1 MSAKPTVA
9 TELDFIQESEPK
21 LTIDDL
27 CFATANYLEPAQVD
41 AIRRAYHY
49 ADSCHEGQTRRSGES
64 YITHPLAVAHVL
76 AMMHMD
82 YECIMAGLLHD
93 VIEDT
98 DAARADLA
106 SQFGDT
112 VAELVEGVTKL
123 AQAAFESSKQ
133 SPVEKQAENLRK
145 MLLAMSRDIR
155 VIIVKLA
162 DRLHNMRT
170 LGHLRPEK
178 RRRIA
183 NETLEIYAPIAQR
196 LGMNLM
202 RCELEDLGFHV
213 LHPLRYRVL
222 ADAVRRARGNRK
234 EIVSQIT
241 ASILNRMEQE
251 GLSADIQGREKNLYS
266 IYKKMVS
273 KQLSFSEVMDVYAF
287 RIVVDDVDTC
297 YRMLGVMHNLYKPV
311 QGKFKDYIAISKA
324 NGYQSLHTVL
334 FGPYGVPIEIQ
345 IRSRD
350 MDHLAEAGVA
360 AHWLYKTG
368 GEADGNAL
376 AHRKARQ
383 WLQGILE
390 MQKGSGDSEEFLEN
404 LRMDL
409 FPDEIYVSTPKGEIL
424 TLARGASAVD
434 FAYAV
439 HSDVGNS
446 CVAAR
451 VGRHLV
457 PLSTQLETGQSVE
470 IITSPTAHPNPAWL
484 NFVVTPKARTNI
496 RQYLKHLQAEEAIT
510 LGQRLLSKHLLA
522 FSTAME
528 NIPTER
534 INAVIKEFEAKDFDE
549 VLRDIG
555 LGNHAALLVAQ
566 KLVHHETPDKDP
578 HALLIAGTEGM
589 VVSFARCCHPIP
601 GDPIHGYISTG
612 RGIIIHQ
619 RSCKN
624 SSHLRVH
631 NDKWLDVAWSPEVSR
646 VFPVDLMVHVK
657 NQRGVLATVAAVV
670 SEADSNIDN
679 VTVDERDGGYSD
691 LRLTIE
697 VYNRKHL
704 ARVIRRLRLL
714 DMVERISRINS

>member
-1 MSAKPTVA
+1 MSAKPSVA
-9 TELDFIQESEPK
+9 SELDFIQESEPK

-27 CFATANYLEPAQVD
+27 CFATSNYLETGQVD
-41 AIRRAYHY
+41 AIRRAYHF
-49 ADSCHEGQTRRSGES
+49 ADSAHEGQTRRSGER

-98 DAARADLA
+98 ALTKKELIDEFDEE
-106 SQFGDT
+106 

-123 AQAAFESSKQ
+123 AKAAFETQKHA
-133 SPVEKQAENLRK
+133 QAENLRK

-183 NETLEIYAPIAQR
+183 HETLDIYAPIAQR

-213 LHPLRYRVL
+213 LYPIRYRVL
-222 ADAVRRARGNRK
+222 QDAVRRARGNRK
-234 EIVSQIT
+234 EIVTQIT

-266 IYKKMVS
+266 LYKKMVA

-287 RIVVDDVDTC
+287 RIIVDDVDAC
-297 YRMLGVMHNLYKPV
+297 YRMLGVVHNLYKPV
-311 QGKFKDYIAISKA
+311 QGKFKDYIAIPKA

-334 FGPYGVPIEIQ
+334 FGPYGVPIEVQ

-350 MDHLAEAGVA
+350 MDHMAEAGVA

-368 GEADGNAL
+368 ESVGNNL

-390 MQKGSGDSEEFLEN
+390 MQKGSGDSMEFLEN
-404 LRMDL
+404 LRIDL

-424 TLARGASAVD
+424 TLPRGATTVD

-457 PLSTQLETGQSVE
+457 PLSTQLETGESVE
-470 IITSPTAHPNPAWL
+470 VITSPASHPNPAWL
-484 NFVVTPKARTNI
+484 NFVVTAKARTNI
-496 RQYLKHLQAEEAIT
+496 RHYLRNLQTEEAVLLGRRLLNKHLT
-510 LGQRLLSKHLLA
+510 A
-522 FSTAME
+522 FSTSLDD
-528 NIPTER
+528 IPVER
-534 INAVIKEFEAKDFDE
+534 FNELIAEFELKQFED
-549 VLRDIG
+549 LLQDIG
-555 LGNHAALLVAQ
+555 LGNHSALLIAQ
-566 KLVHHETPDKDP
+566 KLVNESTPDKDAQ
-578 HALLIAGTEGM
+578 ALMIAGTEGM
-589 VVSFARCCHPIP
+589 VVSFGRCCHPIP
-601 GDPIHGYISTG
+601 GDPIHGYVSAG
-612 RGIIIHQ
+612 RGIIIH
-619 RSCKN
+619 RRGCKN
-624 SSHLRVH
+624 TSHLRVQ
-631 NDKWLDVAWSPEVSR
+631 NEKWLDVTWSPDVER
-646 VFPVDLMVHVK
+646 DFPVDIMVHVK
-657 NQRGVLATVAAVV
+657 NQRGVLATIASTV

-679 VTVDERDGGYSD
+679 VVVDERDGGYSD

-697 VYNRKHL
+697 VMDRKHL
-704 ARVIRRLRLL
+704 ARVIRRLRRLE
-714 DMVERISRINS
+714 MVERITRIN

>member
-1 MSAKPTVA
+1 VSAKPSVA
-9 TELDFIQESEPK
+9 SELDFIQESEPK

-27 CFATANYLEPAQVD
+27 CFATSNYLDARHVD
-41 AIRRAYHY
+41 SIRRAYHF
-49 ADSCHEGQTRRSGES
+49 ADNAHEGQTRRSGER

-98 DAARADLA
+98 ALSRDDLA
-106 SQFGDT
+106 AEFGEE

-123 AQAAFESSKQ
+123 AKAAFETTKHA
-133 SPVEKQAENLRK
+133 QAENLRK

-183 NETLEIYAPIAQR
+183 HETLDIYAPIAQR

-213 LHPLRYRVL
+213 LYPIRYRVL
-222 ADAVRRARGNRK
+222 QGAVRKARGNRK

-251 GLSADIQGREKNLYS
+251 GLTADIQGREKNLYS
-266 IYKKMVS
+266 LYKKMVN

-287 RIVVDDVDTC
+287 RIIVDDVDAC
-297 YRMLGVMHNLYKPV
+297 YRMLGVVHNLYKPV
-311 QGKFKDYIAISKA
+311 QGKFKDYIAIPKA

-334 FGPYGVPIEIQ
+334 FGPYGVPIEVQ

-350 MDHLAEAGVA
+350 MDHMAEAGVA

-368 GEADGNAL
+368 ESSGGDSL

-390 MQKGSGDSEEFLEN
+390 MQKGSGDSMEFLEN
-404 LRMDL
+404 LRIDL

-424 TLARGASAVD
+424 TLPRGGTAVD

-439 HSDVGNS
+439 HTDVGNN

-457 PLSTQLETGQSVE
+457 PLSTQLETGESVE
-470 IITSPTAHPNPAWL
+470 IITSPNSHPNPAWL
-484 NFVVTPKARTNI
+484 NFVVTAKARTSI
-496 RQYLKHLQAEEAIT
+496 RHYLRHLQTEEAIL
-510 LGQRLLSKHLLA
+510 LGRRLLNKHLTA
-522 FSTAME
+522 FSTHLD
-528 NIPTER
+528 NIPVER
-534 INAVIKEFEAKDFDE
+534 FNELVNEFELKQFDDLLE
-549 VLRDIG
+549 DIG
-555 LGNHAALLVAQ
+555 LGNHSALLIAQ
-566 KLVHHETPDKDP
+566 KLVNESTPDKEP
-578 HALLIAGTEGM
+578 QALMIAGTEGM
-589 VVSFARCCHPIP
+589 VVSFGRCCHPIP
-601 GDPIHGYISTG
+601 GDPIHGYVSTG

-619 RSCKN
+619 RGCKN
-624 SSHLRVH
+624 TSHLRVQ
-631 NDKWLDVAWSPEVSR
+631 NEKWLDVTWAPDVDR
-646 VFPVDLMVHVK
+646 DFPVDIMVHVK

-679 VTVDERDGGYSD
+679 VVVDERDGGYSD

-697 VYNRKHL
+697 VQSRQHL
-704 ARVIRRLRLL
+704 ARVMRRLRLL
-714 DMVERISRINS
+714 DMVERITRIIN

>member
-1 MSAKPTVA
+1 MNAKSSVA
-9 TELDFIQESEPK
+9 SELDFIQESEPK

-27 CFATANYLEPAQVD
+27 CFATSNYLETHQVD
-41 AIRRAYHY
+41 SIRRAYHF
-49 ADSCHEGQTRRSGES
+49 ADNAHDGQTRRSGER

-98 DAARADLA
+98 AFTKADLA
-106 SQFGDT
+106 TEFGEE

-123 AQAAFESSKQ
+123 AKAAFETQKHA
-133 SPVEKQAENLRK
+133 QAENLRK

-183 NETLEIYAPIAQR
+183 NETLDIYAPIAQR

-213 LHPLRYRVL
+213 QYPIRYRVL
-222 ADAVRRARGNRK
+222 QSSVRKSRGNRK

-241 ASILNRMEQE
+241 ASIINRMEQE

-266 IYKKMVS
+266 LYKKMVS
-273 KQLSFSEVMDVYAF
+273 KQLTLSEVMDVYAF
-287 RIVVDDVDTC
+287 RIIVDDVDAC

-311 QGKFKDYIAISKA
+311 QGKFKDYIAIPKA

-334 FGPYGVPIEIQ
+334 FGPFGVPIEVQ

-350 MDHLAEAGVA
+350 MDNMAEAGVA

-368 GEADGNAL
+368 ESVGNNL

-390 MQKGSGDSEEFLEN
+390 MQKGSGDSMEFLEN
-404 LRMDL
+404 LRIDL

-424 TLARGASAVD
+424 TLPRGSTPVD

-439 HSDVGNS
+439 HSDVGNN

-451 VGRHLV
+451 VGRHVV
-457 PLSTQLETGQSVE
+457 PLSSQLETGESIE
-470 IITSPTAHPNPAWL
+470 IITSPTSHPNPAWL
-484 NFVVTPKARTNI
+484 NFVVTAKARTNI
-496 RQYLKHLQAEEAIT
+496 RHYLRNLQTEEAVLLGRRLLNKHLT
-510 LGQRLLSKHLLA
+510 A
-522 FSTAME
+522 FST
-528 NIPTER
+528 NIDEIPVER
-534 INAVIKEFEAKDFDE
+534 FNELISEFDLTQFDDLLE
-549 VLRDIG
+549 DIG
-555 LGNHAALLVAQ
+555 LGNHSALLIAQ
-566 KLVHHETPDKDP
+566 KLVHETTPDSEAQ
-578 HALLIAGTEGM
+578 ALMIAGTEGM
-589 VVSFARCCHPIP
+589 VVSFAKCCHPIP
-601 GDPIHGYISTG
+601 GDPIHGYVSSG

-619 RSCKN
+619 RGCKN
-624 SSHLRVH
+624 TSHLRVQ
-631 NDKWLDVAWSPEVSR
+631 NEKWLDVAWSTDVER
-646 VFPVDLMVHVK
+646 DFPVDIMVHSK
-657 NQRGVLATVAAVV
+657 NQRGTLATIAAAV
-670 SEADSNIDN
+670 SESDSNIDN
-679 VTVDERDGGYSD
+679 VVIDERDGGYSD

-697 VYNRKHL
+697 VSDRKHL
-704 ARVIRRLRLL
+704 ARIIRRLRRL
-714 DMVERISRINS
+714 DMVERISRIN

>member
-1 MSAKPTVA
+1 MSAKPSVA
-9 TELDFIQESEPK
+9 SELDFIQESEPK

-27 CFATANYLEPAQVD
+27 CFATSNYLENNQVES
-41 AIRRAYHY
+41 IRRAYHF
-49 ADSCHEGQTRRSGES
+49 AEQCHEGQTRRSGER

-98 DAARADLA
+98 EMSKRDVIAE
-106 SQFGDT
+106 FGEP

-123 AQAAFESSKQ
+123 AQAAFETRQ
-133 SPVEKQAENLRK
+133 HAQAENLRK

-183 NETLEIYAPIAQR
+183 HETLEIYAPIAQR

-213 LHPLRYRVL
+213 LYPIRYRVL
-222 ADAVRRARGNRK
+222 GDAVRKARGNRK

-241 ASILNRMEQE
+241 SSILNRMEQE

-287 RIVVDDVDTC
+287 RIIVDDVDAC
-297 YRMLGVMHNLYKPV
+297 YRMLGVVHNLYKPV
-311 QGKFKDYIAISKA
+311 QGKFKDYIAIPKA

-334 FGPYGVPIEIQ
+334 FGPYGVPIEVQ

-350 MDHLAEAGVA
+350 MDQLAEAGVA

-368 GEADGNAL
+368 EVAGNTL

-383 WLQGILE
+383 WLHGILE
-390 MQKGSGDSEEFLEN
+390 MQKSSGDSMEFLEN
-404 LRMDL
+404 LRIDL

-424 TLARGASAVD
+424 TLPRGSSAVD

-457 PLSTQLETGQSVE
+457 PLSSPLETGQSVE
-470 IITSPTAHPNPAWL
+470 IITSPTSHPNPAWL

-496 RQYLKHLQAEEAIT
+496 RNYLKHLQGEEAIQ
-510 LGQRLLSKHLLA
+510 LGLRLLNKHLTA
-522 FSTAME
+522 FSTALE
-528 NIPTER
+528 NIPTKR
-534 INAVIKEFEAKDFDE
+534 ITALLKEYELENFDE
-549 VLRDIG
+549 LLSDLG
-555 LGNHAALLVAQ
+555 LGNISALLVAQ
-566 KLVHHETPDKDP
+566 KLLQEETPNKEP
-578 HALLIAGTEGM
+578 QALLIAGTEGM
-589 VVSFARCCHPIP
+589 VVNFARCCHPIP
-601 GDPIHGYISTG
+601 GDPIHGFVSAG

-624 SSHLRVH
+624 TTHLREQ
-631 NDKWLDVAWSPEVSR
+631 NEKWLDVAWAKETNR
-646 VFPVDLMVHVK
+646 DFPVDLMMHLR
-657 NQRGVLATVAAVV
+657 NQRGALATIASVI
-670 SEADSNIDN
+670 SEAESNIDN
-679 VTVDERDGGYSD
+679 VIVDERDGGYTN

-697 VYNRKHL
+697 VTNRQHL
-704 ARVIRRLRLL
+704 ARIIRRLRQLE
-714 DMVERISRINS
+714 MVERINRINN

>member
-1 MSAKPTVA
+1 M
-9 TELDFIQESEPK
+9 QESEPK

-27 CFATANYLEPAQVD
+27 CFATSNYLENNQVES
-41 AIRRAYHY
+41 IRRAYHF
-49 ADSCHEGQTRRSGES
+49 AEQCHEGQTRRSGER

-98 DAARADLA
+98 EMSKRDVIAE
-106 SQFGDT
+106 FGEP

-123 AQAAFESSKQ
+123 AQAAFETRQ
-133 SPVEKQAENLRK
+133 HAQAENLRK

-183 NETLEIYAPIAQR
+183 HETLEIYAPIAQR

-213 LHPLRYRVL
+213 LYPIRYRVL
-222 ADAVRRARGNRK
+222 GDAVRKARGNRK

-287 RIVVDDVDTC
+287 RIIVDDVDAC
-297 YRMLGVMHNLYKPV
+297 YRMLGVVHNLYKPV
-311 QGKFKDYIAISKA
+311 QGKFKDYIAIPKA

-334 FGPYGVPIEIQ
+334 FGPYGVPIEVQ

-350 MDHLAEAGVA
+350 MDQLAEAGVA

-368 GEADGNAL
+368 EVAGNTL

-383 WLQGILE
+383 WLHGILE
-390 MQKGSGDSEEFLEN
+390 MQKSSGDSMEFLEN
-404 LRMDL
+404 LRIDL

-424 TLARGASAVD
+424 TLPRGSSAVD

-457 PLSTQLETGQSVE
+457 PLSSPLETGQSVE
-470 IITSPTAHPNPAWL
+470 IITSPTSHPNPAWL

-496 RQYLKHLQAEEAIT
+496 RNYLKHLQGEEAIQ
-510 LGQRLLSKHLLA
+510 LGLRLLNKHLTA
-522 FSTAME
+522 FSTALE
-528 NIPTER
+528 NIPTKR
-534 INAVIKEFEAKDFDE
+534 ITALLKEYELENFDE
-549 VLRDIG
+549 LLSDLG
-555 LGNHAALLVAQ
+555 LGNISALLVAQ
-566 KLVHHETPDKDP
+566 KLLQEETPNKEP
-578 HALLIAGTEGM
+578 QALLIAGTEGM
-589 VVSFARCCHPIP
+589 VVNFARCCHPIP
-601 GDPIHGYISTG
+601 GDPIHGFVSAG

-624 SSHLRVH
+624 TTHLREQ
-631 NDKWLDVAWSPEVSR
+631 NEKWLDVAWAKEINR
-646 VFPVDLMVHVK
+646 DFPVDLMMHLR
-657 NQRGVLATVAAVV
+657 NQRGALATIASVI
-670 SEADSNIDN
+670 SEAESNIDN
-679 VTVDERDGGYSD
+679 VIVDERDGGYTN

-697 VYNRKHL
+697 VTNRQHL
-704 ARVIRRLRLL
+704 ARIIRRLRQLE
-714 DMVERISRINS
+714 MVERINRINN

>member
-1 MSAKPTVA
+1 MSAKPSVA
-9 TELDFIQESEPK
+9 SELDFIQESEPK

-27 CFATANYLEPAQVD
+27 CYATANYLESGQVD
-41 AIRRAYHY
+41 AIRRAYHF
-49 ADSCHEGQTRRSGES
+49 ADNAHEGQTRRSGER

-98 DAARADLA
+98 ALTKADLA
-106 SQFGDT
+106 AEFGEE
-112 VAELVEGVTKL
+112 VGELVEGVTKL
-123 AQAAFESSKQ
+123 AKAAFETQKHA
-133 SPVEKQAENLRK
+133 QAENLRK

-183 NETLEIYAPIAQR
+183 NETLDIYAPIAQR

-213 LHPLRYRVL
+213 LYPIRYRVL
-222 ADAVRRARGNRK
+222 QDAVRKSRGNRK
-234 EIVSQIT
+234 EIVTQIT

-266 IYKKMVS
+266 LYKKMVS

-287 RIVVDDVDTC
+287 RIIVDDVDAC
-297 YRMLGVMHNLYKPV
+297 YRMLGVVHNLYKPV
-311 QGKFKDYIAISKA
+311 QGKFKDYIAIPKA

-334 FGPYGVPIEIQ
+334 FGPYGVPIEVQ

-350 MDHLAEAGVA
+350 MDHMAEAGVA

-368 GEADGNAL
+368 ESVGNNL

-390 MQKGSGDSEEFLEN
+390 MQKGSGDSMEFLEN
-404 LRMDL
+404 LRIDL

-424 TLARGASAVD
+424 TLPRGATAVD

-439 HSDVGNS
+439 HSDVGNN

-457 PLSTQLETGQSVE
+457 PLSSQLETGESVE
-470 IITSPTAHPNPAWL
+470 IITSPASHPNPAWL
-484 NFVVTPKARTNI
+484 NFVVTAKARTNI
-496 RQYLKHLQAEEAIT
+496 RNYLRHLQTEEAVLLGRRLLNKHLT
-510 LGQRLLSKHLLA
+510 A
-522 FSTAME
+522 FSTNLDE
-528 NIPTER
+528 IPVER
-534 INAVIKEFEAKDFDE
+534 FNELINEFELKQFDDLLE
-549 VLRDIG
+549 DIG
-555 LGNHAALLVAQ
+555 LGNHSALLIAQ
-566 KLVHHETPDKDP
+566 KLVHESTPDSEAQ
-578 HALLIAGTEGM
+578 ALMIAGTEGM

-601 GDPIHGYISTG
+601 GDPIHGYVSSG

-619 RSCKN
+619 RGCKN
-624 SSHLRVH
+624 TSHLRVQ
-631 NDKWLDVAWSPEVSR
+631 NEKWLDVAWSPDVSR
-646 VFPVDLMVHVK
+646 DFPVDIMIHVK
-657 NQRGVLATVAAVV
+657 NQRGVLATIAAVV
-670 SEADSNIDN
+670 SESDSNIDN
-679 VTVDERDGGYSD
+679 VVVDERDGGYSD

-697 VYNRKHL
+697 VANRQHL
-704 ARVIRRLRLL
+704 ARVIRRLRRL
-714 DMVERISRINS
+714 DMVERITRIN

>member
-1 MSAKPTVA
+1 M
-9 TELDFIQESEPK
+9 QESEPK

-27 CFATANYLEPAQVD
+27 CFATSNYLDAKHVD
-41 AIRRAYHY
+41 SIRRAYHF
-49 ADSCHEGQTRRSGES
+49 ADNAHEGQTRRSGER

-98 DAARADLA
+98 ALTRDDLTA
-106 SQFGDT
+106 EFGEE

-123 AQAAFESSKQ
+123 AKAAFETTKHA
-133 SPVEKQAENLRK
+133 QAENLRK

-183 NETLEIYAPIAQR
+183 HETLDIYAPIAQR

-213 LHPLRYRVL
+213 LYPIRYRVL
-222 ADAVRRARGNRK
+222 QGAVRKARGNRK

-251 GLSADIQGREKNLYS
+251 GLTADIQGREKNLYS
-266 IYKKMVS
+266 LYKKMVS

-287 RIVVDDVDTC
+287 RIIVDDVDAC
-297 YRMLGVMHNLYKPV
+297 YRMLGVVHNLYKPV
-311 QGKFKDYIAISKA
+311 QGKFKDYIAIPKA

-334 FGPYGVPIEIQ
+334 FGPYGVPIEVQ

-350 MDHLAEAGVA
+350 MDHMAEAGVA

-368 GEADGNAL
+368 ESSGGDSL

-390 MQKGSGDSEEFLEN
+390 MQKGSGDSMEFLEN
-404 LRMDL
+404 LRIDL

-424 TLARGASAVD
+424 TLPRGGTAVD

-439 HSDVGNS
+439 HTDVGNN

-457 PLSTQLETGQSVE
+457 PLSTQLETGESVE
-470 IITSPTAHPNPAWL
+470 IITSPNSHPNPAWL
-484 NFVVTPKARTNI
+484 NFVVTAKARTSI
-496 RQYLKHLQAEEAIT
+496 RHYLRHLQTEEAIL
-510 LGQRLLSKHLLA
+510 LGRRLLNKHLNA
-522 FSTAME
+522 FSTHLD
-528 NIPTER
+528 NIPVER
-534 INAVIKEFEAKDFDE
+534 FNELVNEFELKQFDDLLE
-549 VLRDIG
+549 DIG
-555 LGNHAALLVAQ
+555 LGNHSALLIAQ
-566 KLVHHETPDKDP
+566 KLVNESTPDKEP
-578 HALLIAGTEGM
+578 QALMIAGTEGM

-601 GDPIHGYISTG
+601 GDPIHGYVSTG

-619 RSCKN
+619 RGCKN
-624 SSHLRVH
+624 TSHLRVQ
-631 NDKWLDVAWSPEVSR
+631 NEKWLDVTWAPDVER
-646 VFPVDLMVHVK
+646 DFPVDIMVHVK

-679 VTVDERDGGYSD
+679 VVVDERDGGYSD

-697 VYNRKHL
+697 VQSRQHL
-704 ARVIRRLRLL
+704 ARVMRRLRLL
-714 DMVERISRINS
+714 DMVERITRILN

>member
-1 MSAKPTVA
+1 MSAKPSVA
-9 TELDFIQESEPK
+9 SELDYIQESEPK

-27 CFATANYLEPAQVD
+27 CYATANYLESGQVD
-41 AIRRAYHY
+41 SIRRAYHF
-49 ADSCHEGQTRRSGES
+49 ADHAHEGQTRRSGER

-98 DAARADLA
+98 ALTKADLA
-106 SQFGDT
+106 TEFGEE
-112 VAELVEGVTKL
+112 VGELVEGVTKL
-123 AQAAFESSKQ
+123 AKAAFETQKHA
-133 SPVEKQAENLRK
+133 QAENLRK

-183 NETLEIYAPIAQR
+183 NETLDIYAPIAQR

-213 LHPLRYRVL
+213 LYPIRYRVL
-222 ADAVRRARGNRK
+222 QDAVRKSRGNRK
-234 EIVSQIT
+234 EIVTQIT

-266 IYKKMVS
+266 LYKKMVS

-287 RIVVDDVDTC
+287 RIIVDDVDAC
-297 YRMLGVMHNLYKPV
+297 YRMLGVVHNLYKPV
-311 QGKFKDYIAISKA
+311 QGKFKDYIAIPKA

-334 FGPYGVPIEIQ
+334 FGPYGVPIEVQ

-350 MDHLAEAGVA
+350 MDHMAEAGVA

-368 GEADGNAL
+368 ESVGNNL

-390 MQKGSGDSEEFLEN
+390 MQKGSGDSMEFLEN
-404 LRMDL
+404 LRIDL

-424 TLARGASAVD
+424 TLPRGATAVD

-439 HSDVGNS
+439 HSDVGNN

-457 PLSTQLETGQSVE
+457 PLSSQLETGESVE
-470 IITSPTAHPNPAWL
+470 IITSPASHPNPAWL
-484 NFVVTPKARTNI
+484 NFVVTAKARTNI
-496 RQYLKHLQAEEAIT
+496 RNYLRHLQTEEAVLLGRRLLNKHLT
-510 LGQRLLSKHLLA
+510 A
-522 FSTAME
+522 FSTNLDE
-528 NIPTER
+528 IPVER
-534 INAVIKEFEAKDFDE
+534 FNELINEFELKQFDDLLE
-549 VLRDIG
+549 DIG
-555 LGNHAALLVAQ
+555 LGNHSALLIAQ
-566 KLVHHETPDKDP
+566 KLVHESTPDTEAQ
-578 HALLIAGTEGM
+578 ALMIAGTEGM

-601 GDPIHGYISTG
+601 GDPIHGYVSSG

-619 RSCKN
+619 RGCKN
-624 SSHLRVH
+624 TSNLRVQ
-631 NDKWLDVAWSPEVSR
+631 NEKWLDVAWSPDVSR
-646 VFPVDLMVHVK
+646 DFPVDIMIHVK
-657 NQRGVLATVAAVV
+657 NQRGVLATIAAVV
-670 SEADSNIDN
+670 SESDSNIDN
-679 VTVDERDGGYSD
+679 VVVDERDGGYSD

-697 VYNRKHL
+697 VANRQHL
-704 ARVIRRLRLL
+704 ARVIRRLRRL
-714 DMVERISRINS
+714 DMVERITRIN

>member
-1 MSAKPTVA
+1 M
-9 TELDFIQESEPK
+9 QESEPK

-27 CFATANYLEPAQVD
+27 CFATSNYLENNQVES
-41 AIRRAYHY
+41 IRRAYHF
-49 ADSCHEGQTRRSGES
+49 AEQCHEGQTRRSGER

-98 DAARADLA
+98 EMSKRDVIAE
-106 SQFGDT
+106 FGEP

-123 AQAAFESSKQ
+123 AQAAFETRQ
-133 SPVEKQAENLRK
+133 HAQAENLRK

-183 NETLEIYAPIAQR
+183 HETLEIYAPIAQR

-213 LHPLRYRVL
+213 LYPIRYRVL
-222 ADAVRRARGNRK
+222 GDAVRKARGNRK

-287 RIVVDDVDTC
+287 RIIVDDVDAC
-297 YRMLGVMHNLYKPV
+297 YRMLGVVHNLYKPV
-311 QGKFKDYIAISKA
+311 QGKFKDYIAIPKA

-334 FGPYGVPIEIQ
+334 FGPYGVPIEVQ

-350 MDHLAEAGVA
+350 MDQLAEAGVA

-368 GEADGNAL
+368 EVAGNTL

-383 WLQGILE
+383 WLHGILE
-390 MQKGSGDSEEFLEN
+390 MQKSSGDSMEFLEN
-404 LRMDL
+404 LRIDL

-424 TLARGASAVD
+424 TLPRGSSAVD

-457 PLSTQLETGQSVE
+457 PLSSPLETGQSVE
-470 IITSPTAHPNPAWL
+470 IITSPTSHPNPAWL

-496 RQYLKHLQAEEAIT
+496 RNYLKHLQGEEAIQ
-510 LGQRLLSKHLLA
+510 LGLRLLNKHLTA
-522 FSTAME
+522 FSTALE
-528 NIPTER
+528 NIPTKR
-534 INAVIKEFEAKDFDE
+534 ITALLKEYELENFDE
-549 VLRDIG
+549 LLSDLG
-555 LGNHAALLVAQ
+555 LGNISALLVAQ
-566 KLVHHETPDKDP
+566 KLLQEETPNKEP
-578 HALLIAGTEGM
+578 QALLIAGTEGM
-589 VVSFARCCHPIP
+589 VVNFARCCHPIP
-601 GDPIHGYISTG
+601 GDPIHGFVSAG

-624 SSHLRVH
+624 TTHLREQ
-631 NDKWLDVAWSPEVSR
+631 NEKWLDVAWAKEINR
-646 VFPVDLMVHVK
+646 DFPVDLMMHLR
-657 NQRGVLATVAAVV
+657 NQRGALATIASVI
-670 SEADSNIDN
+670 SEAESNIDN
-679 VTVDERDGGYSD
+679 VIVDERDGGYTN

-697 VYNRKHL
+697 VTDRQHL
-704 ARVIRRLRLL
+704 ARIIRRLRQLE
-714 DMVERISRINS
+714 MVERINRINN

>member
-1 MSAKPTVA
+1 M
-9 TELDFIQESEPK
+9 
-21 LTIDDL
+21 TIDDL
-27 CFATANYLEPAQVD
+27 CYATANYLESGQVD
-41 AIRRAYHY
+41 SIRRAYHF
-49 ADSCHEGQTRRSGES
+49 ADHAHEGQTRRSGER

-98 DAARADLA
+98 ALTKADLA
-106 SQFGDT
+106 AEFGEE
-112 VAELVEGVTKL
+112 VGELVEGVTKL
-123 AQAAFESSKQ
+123 AKAAFETQKHA
-133 SPVEKQAENLRK
+133 QAENLRK

-183 NETLEIYAPIAQR
+183 NETLDIYAPIAQR

-213 LHPLRYRVL
+213 LYPIRYRVL
-222 ADAVRRARGNRK
+222 QDAVRKSRGNRK
-234 EIVSQIT
+234 EIVTQIT

-266 IYKKMVS
+266 LYKKMVS

-287 RIVVDDVDTC
+287 RIIVDDVDAC
-297 YRMLGVMHNLYKPV
+297 YRMLGVVHNLYKPV
-311 QGKFKDYIAISKA
+311 QGKFKDYIAIPKA

-334 FGPYGVPIEIQ
+334 FGPYGVPIEVQ

-350 MDHLAEAGVA
+350 MDHMAEAGVA

-368 GEADGNAL
+368 ESVGNNL

-390 MQKGSGDSEEFLEN
+390 MQKGSGDSMEFLEN
-404 LRMDL
+404 LRIDL

-424 TLARGASAVD
+424 TLPRGATAVD

-439 HSDVGNS
+439 HSDVGNN

-457 PLSTQLETGQSVE
+457 PLSSQLETGESVE
-470 IITSPTAHPNPAWL
+470 IITSPASHPNPAWL
-484 NFVVTPKARTNI
+484 NFVVTAKARTNI
-496 RQYLKHLQAEEAIT
+496 RNYLRHLQTEEAVLLGRRLLNKHLT
-510 LGQRLLSKHLLA
+510 A
-522 FSTAME
+522 FSTNLDE
-528 NIPTER
+528 IPVER
-534 INAVIKEFEAKDFDE
+534 FNELINEFELKQFDDLLE
-549 VLRDIG
+549 DIG
-555 LGNHAALLVAQ
+555 LGNHSALLIAQ
-566 KLVHHETPDKDP
+566 KLVHESTPDTEAQ
-578 HALLIAGTEGM
+578 ALMIAGTEGM

-601 GDPIHGYISTG
+601 GDPIHGYVSSG

-619 RSCKN
+619 RGCKN
-624 SSHLRVH
+624 TSNLRVQ
-631 NDKWLDVAWSPEVSR
+631 NEKWLDVAWSPDVSR
-646 VFPVDLMVHVK
+646 DFPVDIMIHVK
-657 NQRGVLATVAAVV
+657 NQRGVLATIAAVV
-670 SEADSNIDN
+670 SESDSNIDN
-679 VTVDERDGGYSD
+679 VVVDERDGGYSD

-697 VYNRKHL
+697 VANRQHL
-704 ARVIRRLRLL
+704 ARVIRRLRRL
-714 DMVERISRINS
+714 DMVERITRIN

>member
-1 MSAKPTVA
+1 MSAKPSVA
-9 TELDFIQESEPK
+9 SELDFIQESEPK

-27 CFATANYLEPAQVD
+27 CFATSNYLDAKQVD
-41 AIRRAYHY
+41 SIRRAYHF
-49 ADSCHEGQTRRSGES
+49 ADNAHEGQTRRSGER

-98 DAARADLA
+98 ALTRDDLA
-106 SQFGDT
+106 AEFGEE

-123 AQAAFESSKQ
+123 AKAAFETTKHA
-133 SPVEKQAENLRK
+133 QAENLRK

-183 NETLEIYAPIAQR
+183 HETLDIYAPIAQR

-213 LHPLRYRVL
+213 LYPIRYRVL
-222 ADAVRRARGNRK
+222 QGAVRKARGNRK

-251 GLSADIQGREKNLYS
+251 GLTADIQGREKNLYS
-266 IYKKMVS
+266 LYKKMVN

-287 RIVVDDVDTC
+287 RIIVDDVDAC
-297 YRMLGVMHNLYKPV
+297 YRMLGVVHNLYKPV
-311 QGKFKDYIAISKA
+311 QGKFKDYIAIPKA

-334 FGPYGVPIEIQ
+334 FGPYGVPIEVQ

-350 MDHLAEAGVA
+350 MDHMAEAGVA

-368 GEADGNAL
+368 ESSGGDSL

-390 MQKGSGDSEEFLEN
+390 MQKGSGDSMEFLEN
-404 LRMDL
+404 LRIDL

-424 TLARGASAVD
+424 TLPRGGTAVD

-439 HSDVGNS
+439 HTDVGNN

-457 PLSTQLETGQSVE
+457 PLSTQLETGESVE
-470 IITSPTAHPNPAWL
+470 IITSPNSHPNPAWL
-484 NFVVTPKARTNI
+484 NFVVTAKARTSI
-496 RQYLKHLQAEEAIT
+496 RHYLRHLQTEEAIL
-510 LGQRLLSKHLLA
+510 LGRRLLNKHLTA
-522 FSTAME
+522 FSTHLD
-528 NIPTER
+528 NIPVER
-534 INAVIKEFEAKDFDE
+534 FNELVNEFELKQFEDLLE
-549 VLRDIG
+549 DIG
-555 LGNHAALLVAQ
+555 LGNHSALLIAQ
-566 KLVHHETPDKDP
+566 KLVNESTPDKEP
-578 HALLIAGTEGM
+578 QALMIAGTEGM

-601 GDPIHGYISTG
+601 GDPIHGYVSTG

-619 RSCKN
+619 RGCKN
-624 SSHLRVH
+624 TSHLRVQ
-631 NDKWLDVAWSPEVSR
+631 NEKWLDVTWAPDVER
-646 VFPVDLMVHVK
+646 DFPVDIMVHVK

-679 VTVDERDGGYSD
+679 VVVDERDGGYSD

-697 VYNRKHL
+697 VQSRQHL
-704 ARVIRRLRLL
+704 ARVMRRLRLL
-714 DMVERISRINS
+714 DMVERITRILT

>member
-1 MSAKPTVA
+1 VSAKPSVA
-9 TELDFIQESEPK
+9 SELDFIQESEPK

-27 CFATANYLEPAQVD
+27 CFATSNYLEAKQVD
-41 AIRRAYHY
+41 AIRRAYHF
-49 ADSCHEGQTRRSGES
+49 ADQAHEGQTRRSGER

-98 DAARADLA
+98 TLSRDDLA
-106 SQFGDT
+106 LEFGEE

-123 AQAAFESSKQ
+123 AKAAFETTKHA
-133 SPVEKQAENLRK
+133 QAENLRK

-183 NETLEIYAPIAQR
+183 HETLDIYAPIAQR

-213 LHPLRYRVL
+213 LYPIRYRVL
-222 ADAVRRARGNRK
+222 QDAVRKARGNRK
-234 EIVSQIT
+234 EIVTQIT

-266 IYKKMVS
+266 LYKKMVA

-287 RIVVDDVDTC
+287 RIIVDDVDAC
-297 YRMLGVMHNLYKPV
+297 YRMLGVVHNLYKPV
-311 QGKFKDYIAISKA
+311 QGKFKDYIAIPKA

-334 FGPYGVPIEIQ
+334 FGPYGVPIEVQ

-350 MDHLAEAGVA
+350 MDHMAEAGVA

-368 GEADGNAL
+368 ESVGNNL

-390 MQKGSGDSEEFLEN
+390 MQKGSGDSMEFLEN
-404 LRMDL
+404 LRIDL

-424 TLARGASAVD
+424 TLPRGATAVD

-439 HSDVGNS
+439 HTDVGNN

-457 PLSTQLETGQSVE
+457 PLSTQLETGESVE
-470 IITSPTAHPNPAWL
+470 IITSPNSHPNPAWL
-484 NFVVTPKARTNI
+484 NFVVTAKARTSI
-496 RQYLKHLQAEEAIT
+496 RHYLRHLQTEEAIL
-510 LGQRLLSKHLLA
+510 LGRRLLNKHLTA
-522 FSTAME
+522 FST
-528 NIPTER
+528 NLDDIPVER
-534 INAVIKEFEAKDFDE
+534 FNELVNEFELKQFDDLLE
-549 VLRDIG
+549 DIG
-555 LGNHAALLVAQ
+555 LGNHSALLIAQ
-566 KLVHHETPDKDP
+566 KLVHDSTPEKEAQ
-578 HALLIAGTEGM
+578 ALMIAGTEGM

-601 GDPIHGYISTG
+601 GDPIHGYVSSG

-624 SSHLRVH
+624 TSHLRVQ
-631 NDKWLDVAWSPEVSR
+631 NEKWLDVAWSPDVAR
-646 VFPVDLMVHVK
+646 DFPVDIMVHVK

-679 VTVDERDGGYSD
+679 VVVDERDGGYSD

-697 VYNRKHL
+697 VQSRQHL

-714 DMVERISRINS
+714 DMVERISRIN

>member
-1 MSAKPTVA
+1 M
-9 TELDFIQESEPK
+9 QESEPK

-27 CFATANYLEPAQVD
+27 CFATSNYLENNQVES
-41 AIRRAYHY
+41 IRRAYHF
-49 ADSCHEGQTRRSGES
+49 AEQCHEGQTRRSGER

-98 DAARADLA
+98 EMSKRDVIAE
-106 SQFGDT
+106 FGEP

-123 AQAAFESSKQ
+123 AQAAFETRQ
-133 SPVEKQAENLRK
+133 HAQAENLRK

-183 NETLEIYAPIAQR
+183 HETLEIYAPIAQR

-213 LHPLRYRVL
+213 LYPIRYRVL
-222 ADAVRRARGNRK
+222 GDAVRKARGNRK

-287 RIVVDDVDTC
+287 RIIVDDVDAC
-297 YRMLGVMHNLYKPV
+297 YRMLGVVHNLYKPV
-311 QGKFKDYIAISKA
+311 QGKFKDYIAIPKA

-334 FGPYGVPIEIQ
+334 FGPYGVPIEVQ

-350 MDHLAEAGVA
+350 MDQLAEAGVA

-368 GEADGNAL
+368 EVAGNTL

-383 WLQGILE
+383 WLHGILE
-390 MQKGSGDSEEFLEN
+390 MQKSSGDSMEFLEN
-404 LRMDL
+404 LRIDL
-409 FPDEIYVSTPKGEIL
+409 FPDEIYVSTPRGEIL
-424 TLARGASAVD
+424 TLPRGSSAVD

-457 PLSTQLETGQSVE
+457 PLSSPLETGQSVE
-470 IITSPTAHPNPAWL
+470 IITSPTSHPNPAWL

-496 RQYLKHLQAEEAIT
+496 RNYLKHLQGEEAIQ
-510 LGQRLLSKHLLA
+510 LGLRLLNKHLTA
-522 FSTAME
+522 FSTALE
-528 NIPTER
+528 NIPTKR
-534 INAVIKEFEAKDFDE
+534 ITALLKEYELENFDE
-549 VLRDIG
+549 LLSDLG
-555 LGNHAALLVAQ
+555 LGNISALLVAQ
-566 KLVHHETPDKDP
+566 KLLQEETPDKEP
-578 HALLIAGTEGM
+578 QPQALLIAGTEGM
-589 VVSFARCCHPIP
+589 VVNFARCCHPIP
-601 GDPIHGYISTG
+601 GDPIHGFVSAG

-624 SSHLRVH
+624 TTHLREQ
-631 NDKWLDVAWSPEVSR
+631 NEKWLDVAWAKEINR
-646 VFPVDLMVHVK
+646 DFPVDLMMHLR
-657 NQRGVLATVAAVV
+657 NQRGALATIASVI
-670 SEADSNIDN
+670 SEAESNIDN
-679 VTVDERDGGYSD
+679 VIVDERDGGYTN

-697 VYNRKHL
+697 VTDRQHL
-704 ARVIRRLRLL
+704 ARIIRRLRQLE
-714 DMVERISRINS
+714 MVERINRINN

>member
-1 MSAKPTVA
+1 VSAKPSVA
-9 TELDFIQESEPK
+9 SELDFIQESEPK

-27 CFATANYLEPAQVD
+27 CFATSNYLEAKQVD
-41 AIRRAYHY
+41 AIRRAYHF
-49 ADSCHEGQTRRSGES
+49 ADQAHEGQTRRSGER

-98 DAARADLA
+98 TLTRDGLA
-106 SQFGDT
+106 LEFGDE

-123 AQAAFESSKQ
+123 AKATFETTKHA
-133 SPVEKQAENLRK
+133 QAENLRK

-183 NETLEIYAPIAQR
+183 HETLEIYAPIAQR

-213 LHPLRYRVL
+213 LYPIRYRVL
-222 ADAVRRARGNRK
+222 QDAVRKARGNRK

-266 IYKKMVS
+266 LYKKMVA

-287 RIVVDDVDTC
+287 RIIVDDVDAC
-297 YRMLGVMHNLYKPV
+297 YRMLGVVHNLYKPV
-311 QGKFKDYIAISKA
+311 QGKFKDYIAIPKA

-334 FGPYGVPIEIQ
+334 FGPYGVPIEVQ

-350 MDHLAEAGVA
+350 MDHMAEAGVA

-368 GEADGNAL
+368 ESVGNNL

-390 MQKGSGDSEEFLEN
+390 MQKGSGDSMEFLEN
-404 LRMDL
+404 LRIDL

-424 TLARGASAVD
+424 TLPRGATAVD

-439 HSDVGNS
+439 HTDVGNN

-451 VGRHLV
+451 VGRHLA
-457 PLSTQLETGQSVE
+457 PLSTQLETGESVE
-470 IITSPTAHPNPAWL
+470 IITSPNSHPNPAWL
-484 NFVVTPKARTNI
+484 NFVVTAKARTSI
-496 RQYLKHLQAEEAIT
+496 RHYLRHLQTEEAIL
-510 LGQRLLSKHLLA
+510 LGRRLLNKHLTA
-522 FSTAME
+522 FSTNLDE
-528 NIPTER
+528 IPVER
-534 INAVIKEFEAKDFDE
+534 FNELVNEFELKQFNDLLE
-549 VLRDIG
+549 DIG
-555 LGNHAALLVAQ
+555 LGNHSALLIAQ
-566 KLVHHETPDKDP
+566 KLVHDSTPDKEP
-578 HALLIAGTEGM
+578 QALMIAGTEGM

-601 GDPIHGYISTG
+601 GDPIHGYVSTG

-624 SSHLRVH
+624 TSHLRVQ
-631 NDKWLDVAWSPEVSR
+631 NEKWLDVAWSPDVSR
-646 VFPVDLMVHVK
+646 DFPVDIMVHVK

-679 VTVDERDGGYSD
+679 VVVDERDGGYSD

-697 VYNRKHL
+697 VHSRQHL

-714 DMVERISRINS
+714 DMVERISRIN

>member
-1 MSAKPTVA
+1 M
-9 TELDFIQESEPK
+9 
-21 LTIDDL
+21 TIDDL
-27 CFATANYLEPAQVD
+27 CYATANYLESGQVD
-41 AIRRAYHY
+41 AIRRAYHF
-49 ADSCHEGQTRRSGES
+49 ADNAHEGQTRRSGER

-98 DAARADLA
+98 ALTKADLA
-106 SQFGDT
+106 AEFGEE
-112 VAELVEGVTKL
+112 VGELVEGVTKL
-123 AQAAFESSKQ
+123 AKAAFETQKHA
-133 SPVEKQAENLRK
+133 QAENLRK

-183 NETLEIYAPIAQR
+183 NETLDIYAPIAQR

-213 LHPLRYRVL
+213 LYPIRYRVL
-222 ADAVRRARGNRK
+222 QDAVRKSRGNRK
-234 EIVSQIT
+234 EIVTQIT

-266 IYKKMVS
+266 LYKKMVS

-287 RIVVDDVDTC
+287 RIIVDDVDAC
-297 YRMLGVMHNLYKPV
+297 YRMLGVVHNLYKPV
-311 QGKFKDYIAISKA
+311 QGKFKDYIAIPKA

-334 FGPYGVPIEIQ
+334 FGPYGVPIEVQ

-350 MDHLAEAGVA
+350 MDHMAEAGVA

-368 GEADGNAL
+368 ESVGNNL

-390 MQKGSGDSEEFLEN
+390 MQKGSGDSMEFLEN
-404 LRMDL
+404 LRIDL

-424 TLARGASAVD
+424 TLPRGATAVD

-439 HSDVGNS
+439 HSDVGNN

-457 PLSTQLETGQSVE
+457 PLSSQLETGESVE
-470 IITSPTAHPNPAWL
+470 IITSPASHPNPAWL
-484 NFVVTPKARTNI
+484 NFVVTAKARTNI
-496 RQYLKHLQAEEAIT
+496 RNYLRHLQTEEAVLLGRRLLNKHLT
-510 LGQRLLSKHLLA
+510 A
-522 FSTAME
+522 FSTNLDE
-528 NIPTER
+528 IPVER
-534 INAVIKEFEAKDFDE
+534 FNELINEFELKQFDDLLE
-549 VLRDIG
+549 DIG
-555 LGNHAALLVAQ
+555 LGNHSALLIAQ
-566 KLVHHETPDKDP
+566 KLVHESTPDTEAQ
-578 HALLIAGTEGM
+578 ALMIAGTEGM

-601 GDPIHGYISTG
+601 GDPIHGYVSSG

-619 RSCKN
+619 RGCKN
-624 SSHLRVH
+624 TSHLRVQ
-631 NDKWLDVAWSPEVSR
+631 NEKWLDVAWSPDVSR
-646 VFPVDLMVHVK
+646 DFPVDIMIHVK
-657 NQRGVLATVAAVV
+657 NQRGVLATIAAVV
-670 SEADSNIDN
+670 SESDSNIDN
-679 VTVDERDGGYSD
+679 VVVDERDGGYSD

-697 VYNRKHL
+697 VANRQHL
-704 ARVIRRLRLL
+704 ARVIRRLRRL
-714 DMVERISRINS
+714 DMVERITRIN

>member
-1 MSAKPTVA
+1 VSAKPSVA
-9 TELDFIQESEPK
+9 SELDFIQESEPK

-27 CFATANYLEPAQVD
+27 CFATSNYLDSKHVD
-41 AIRRAYHY
+41 SIRRAYHF
-49 ADSCHEGQTRRSGES
+49 ADNAHEGQTRRSGER

-98 DAARADLA
+98 ALTRDDLA
-106 SQFGDT
+106 AEFGEE

-123 AQAAFESSKQ
+123 AKAAFETTKHA
-133 SPVEKQAENLRK
+133 QAENLRK

-183 NETLEIYAPIAQR
+183 HETLDIYAPIAQR

-213 LHPLRYRVL
+213 LYPIRYRVL
-222 ADAVRRARGNRK
+222 QGAVRKARGNRK

-251 GLSADIQGREKNLYS
+251 GLTADIQGREKNLYS
-266 IYKKMVS
+266 LYKKMVS

-287 RIVVDDVDTC
+287 RIIVDDVDAC
-297 YRMLGVMHNLYKPV
+297 YRMLGVVHNLYKPV
-311 QGKFKDYIAISKA
+311 QGKFKDYIAIPKA

-334 FGPYGVPIEIQ
+334 FGPYGVPIEVQ

-350 MDHLAEAGVA
+350 MDHMAEAGVA

-368 GEADGNAL
+368 ESSGGDSL

-390 MQKGSGDSEEFLEN
+390 MQKGSGDSMEFLEN
-404 LRMDL
+404 LRIDL

-424 TLARGASAVD
+424 TLPRGGTAVD

-439 HSDVGNS
+439 HTDVGNN

-457 PLSTQLETGQSVE
+457 PLSTQLETGESVE
-470 IITSPTAHPNPAWL
+470 IITSPNSHPNPAWL
-484 NFVVTPKARTNI
+484 NFVVTAKARTSI
-496 RQYLKHLQAEEAIT
+496 RHYLRHLQTEEAIL
-510 LGQRLLSKHLLA
+510 LGRRLLNKHLTA
-522 FSTAME
+522 FSTHLD
-528 NIPTER
+528 NIPVER
-534 INAVIKEFEAKDFDE
+534 FNELVNEFELRQFDDLLE
-549 VLRDIG
+549 DIG
-555 LGNHAALLVAQ
+555 LGNYSALLIAQ
-566 KLVHHETPDKDP
+566 KLVNESTPDKEP
-578 HALLIAGTEGM
+578 QALMIAGTEGM
-589 VVSFARCCHPIP
+589 VVSFGRCCHPIP
-601 GDPIHGYISTG
+601 GDPIHGYVSTG

-619 RSCKN
+619 RGCKN
-624 SSHLRVH
+624 TSHLRVQ
-631 NDKWLDVAWSPEVSR
+631 NEKWLDVTWAPDVER
-646 VFPVDLMVHVK
+646 DFPVDIMVHVK

-679 VTVDERDGGYSD
+679 VVVDERDGGYSD

-697 VYNRKHL
+697 VQSRQHL
-704 ARVIRRLRLL
+704 ARVMRRLRLL
-714 DMVERISRINS
+714 DMVERITRIIN

>member
-1 MSAKPTVA
+1 M
-9 TELDFIQESEPK
+9 
-21 LTIDDL
+21 TIDDL
-27 CFATANYLEPAQVD
+27 CYATANYLESGQVD
-41 AIRRAYHY
+41 AIRRAYHF
-49 ADSCHEGQTRRSGES
+49 ADNAHEGQTRRSGER

-98 DAARADLA
+98 ALTKADLA
-106 SQFGDT
+106 AEFGEE
-112 VAELVEGVTKL
+112 VGELVEGVTKL
-123 AQAAFESSKQ
+123 AKAAFETQKHA
-133 SPVEKQAENLRK
+133 QAENLRK

-183 NETLEIYAPIAQR
+183 NETLDIYAPIAQR

-213 LHPLRYRVL
+213 LYPIRYRVL
-222 ADAVRRARGNRK
+222 QDAVRKSRGNRK
-234 EIVSQIT
+234 EIVTQIT

-266 IYKKMVS
+266 LYKKMVS

-287 RIVVDDVDTC
+287 RIIVDDVDAC
-297 YRMLGVMHNLYKPV
+297 YRMLGVVHNLYKPV
-311 QGKFKDYIAISKA
+311 QGKFKDYIAIPKA

-334 FGPYGVPIEIQ
+334 FGPYGVPIEVQ

-350 MDHLAEAGVA
+350 MDHMAEAGVA

-368 GEADGNAL
+368 ESVGNNL

-390 MQKGSGDSEEFLEN
+390 MQKGSGDSMEFLEN
-404 LRMDL
+404 LRIDL

-424 TLARGASAVD
+424 TLPRGATAVD

-439 HSDVGNS
+439 HSDVGNN

-457 PLSTQLETGQSVE
+457 PLSSQLETGESVE
-470 IITSPTAHPNPAWL
+470 IITSPASHPNPAWL
-484 NFVVTPKARTNI
+484 NFVVTAKARTNI
-496 RQYLKHLQAEEAIT
+496 RNYLRHLQTEEAVLLGRRLLNKHLT
-510 LGQRLLSKHLLA
+510 A
-522 FSTAME
+522 FSTNLDE
-528 NIPTER
+528 IPVER
-534 INAVIKEFEAKDFDE
+534 FNELINEFELKQFDDLLE
-549 VLRDIG
+549 DIG
-555 LGNHAALLVAQ
+555 LGNHSALLIAQ
-566 KLVHHETPDKDP
+566 KLVHESTPDTEAQ
-578 HALLIAGTEGM
+578 ALMIAGTEGM

-601 GDPIHGYISTG
+601 GDPIHGYVSSG

-619 RSCKN
+619 RGCKN
-624 SSHLRVH
+624 TSNLRVQ
-631 NDKWLDVAWSPEVSR
+631 NEKWLDVAWSPDVSR
-646 VFPVDLMVHVK
+646 DFPVDIMIHVK
-657 NQRGVLATVAAVV
+657 NQRGVLATIAAVV
-670 SEADSNIDN
+670 SESDSNIDN
-679 VTVDERDGGYSD
+679 VVVDERDGGYSD

-697 VYNRKHL
+697 VANRQHL
-704 ARVIRRLRLL
+704 ARVIRRLRRL
-714 DMVERISRINS
+714 DMVERITRIN

>member
-1 MSAKPTVA
+1 VSAKPSVA
-9 TELDFIQESEPK
+9 SELDFIQESEPK

-27 CFATANYLEPAQVD
+27 CFATANYLEAKQVD
-41 AIRRAYHY
+41 SIRRAYHF
-49 ADSCHEGQTRRSGES
+49 ADNAHDGQTRRSGER

-93 VIEDT
+93 VVEDT
-98 DAARADLA
+98 EMSSQDLA
-106 SQFGDT
+106 AEFGEE

-123 AQAAFESSKQ
+123 AKAAFETQ
-133 SPVEKQAENLRK
+133 QHAQAENLRK

-183 NETLEIYAPIAQR
+183 HETLEIYAPIAQR

-213 LHPLRYRVL
+213 LYPVRYRVL
-222 ADAVRRARGNRK
+222 GDAVRKARGNRK
-234 EIVSQIT
+234 EIVTQIT
-241 ASILNRMEQE
+241 ASILNRTEQE

-266 IYKKMVS
+266 LYKKMVN

-287 RIVVDDVDTC
+287 RIIVDDVDAC
-297 YRMLGVMHNLYKPV
+297 YRMLGVVHNLYKPV
-311 QGKFKDYIAISKA
+311 LGKFKDYIAIPKA

-334 FGPYGVPIEIQ
+334 FGPYGVPIEVQ

-350 MDHLAEAGVA
+350 MDHMAEAGVA
-360 AHWLYKTG
+360 AHWLYKNN
-368 GEADGNAL
+368 EAEGNNL

-390 MQKGSGDSEEFLEN
+390 MQKTSGDSIEFLEN
-404 LRMDL
+404 LRIDL

-424 TLARGASAVD
+424 TLPRGATAVD

-439 HSDVGNS
+439 HTDVGS
-446 CVAAR
+446 TCVAAR
-451 VGRHLV
+451 EGRHLI
-457 PLSTQLETGQSVE
+457 PLSTPLETGASIE
-470 IITSPTAHPNPAWL
+470 IITSPGSHPNPTWL
-484 NFVVTPKARTNI
+484 NFVVTAKARTNI
-496 RQYLKHLQAEEAIT
+496 RNYLRNLHSEDAVVLGRRLLNKHLQA
-510 LGQRLLSKHLLA
+510 
-522 FSTAME
+522 FSTHIDEIQA
-528 NIPTER
+528 ER
-534 INAVIKEFEAKDFDE
+534 FDSLVQEYELQSFDE
-549 VLRDIG
+549 LLQDLG
-555 LGNHAALLVAQ
+555 LGNLSPLLIAQ
-566 KLVHHETPDKDP
+566 KLVNEETPNQTP
-578 HALLIAGTEGM
+578 QALMIAGTEGM

-601 GDPIHGYISTG
+601 GDPIHGYVSTG

-624 SSHLRVH
+624 TTHTRVQ
-631 NDKWLDVAWSPEVSR
+631 NEKWLDVAWSPDVDR
-646 VFPVDLMVHVK
+646 DFPVDVILRVK
-657 NQRGVLATVAAVV
+657 NQRGVLATIAAAI

-679 VTVDERDGGYSD
+679 VVVDEREGGYSD

-697 VYNRKHL
+697 VRDRQHL
-704 ARVIRRLRLL
+704 ASVIRRVRRME
-714 DMVERISRINS
+714 MVERVSRLNN